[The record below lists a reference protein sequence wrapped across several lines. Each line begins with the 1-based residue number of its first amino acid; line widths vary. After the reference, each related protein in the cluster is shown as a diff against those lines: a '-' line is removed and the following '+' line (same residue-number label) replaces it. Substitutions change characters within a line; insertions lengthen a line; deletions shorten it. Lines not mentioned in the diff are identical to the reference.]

1 MILGTRKPTGSGTP
15 GVSSSD
21 PTSGMDSGPK
31 PGHVTQLLLAW
42 GDGDRSAYER
52 LVPLVYEELHD
63 MAQRY
68 LRRERTDH
76 TLQPTALVNEA
87 YLRLVDQSSARW
99 NNRAQFFG
107 VAAQAMRRILVDHA
121 RGRSARKRGGDA
133 VRVVLGEAEGDSTAF
148 DGSGVTVPRDVELI
162 DLDDALR
169 ALAALDPPLVRVVE
183 LRYFAGLTVEEA
195 ADVLGVSPATV
206 KRDWVAARAWL
217 FQRLRG
223 ARP

>member
-1 MILGTRKPTGSGTP
+1 MPKGSGNP
-15 GVSSSD
+15 GVSSLD

-52 LVPLVYEELHD
+52 LVPLVYQELHD

-99 NNRAQFFG
+99 SNRAQFFG

-133 VRVVLGEAEGDSTAF
+133 VRVVLRETEGDAAAV
-148 DGSGVTVPRDVELI
+148 DGSAVTVPRDVELI

-169 ALAALDPPLVRVVE
+169 ALATLDPALVRVVE

-195 ADVLGVSPATV
+195 AEVLGVSPATV